1 MQKDDLSTVQ
11 EIMDRIKD
19 NVQQN
24 ETILQNFQ
32 EQSEH
37 MRLAKM
43 LLAAEERENIAQQEK
58 NKKVIEGKKTKKPT
72 KGK

>member
-58 NKKVIEGKKTKKPT
+58 NKKVLEGKKTKKPT

>member
-24 ETILQNFQ
+24 ENILQNFQ